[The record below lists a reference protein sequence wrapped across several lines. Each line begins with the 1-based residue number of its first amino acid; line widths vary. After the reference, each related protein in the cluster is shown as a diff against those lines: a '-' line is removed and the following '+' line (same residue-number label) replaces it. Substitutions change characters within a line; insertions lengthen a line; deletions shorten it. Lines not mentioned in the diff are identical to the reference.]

1 MKTQGHLK
9 CLRIKT
15 KHFHKCAITA
25 LLSVFTLNTVQANGP
40 GLGNPNF
47 SSNDVYTH
55 VSPLIDDTTG
65 FIPPDYPGRAHYG
78 LNMLTMVNGYA
89 VGVFAPDHGQD
100 PGGWI
105 AIDVSDPRNPV
116 KVNQVYEPDSSNI
129 HRTGD
134 ALRTKDFTEAHS
146 LGLSEGNLIVT
157 HNSRSIEIWDWS
169 DVNNPVRRSKLSF
182 PGIILGGYSNIPW
195 NVFWQAP
202 YLYVARGTSGLS
214 IVDTTDIDNPVLVKT
229 IPRSELGGF
238 VVGSVLAL
246 GNELHL
252 ASREDRG
259 GFSILNIDDPINP
272 ELTKVVNN
280 LPYNFYISCWDG
292 KYANF
297 GPRSSA
303 NNLVTYDTTTTPMSL
318 VNEHEGEYV
327 NLYCNGQ
334 DDKLF
339 LGNQEDVAILDV
351 SDKQNYVDL
360 GKGSLNASGSDTDH
374 GQVFPFGNM
383 VWVGNDHGS
392 GSGFLA
398 HTEGRD
404 LTPPQIVRTLPQHDD
419 INVSPTARIGLAL
432 SDSVL
437 MGSVTNQTF
446 KVIPAGSQNPIDGT
460 YSVNLGFVHFSPS
473 SPLADDQIY
482 QVIVDGV
489 EDFTGNPMP
498 EVRYSF
504 STGNVASHDVNVSI
518 PNTVEVGQY
527 VNAVA
532 NASPIFGGA
541 LEYSWDFGDG
551 TPPTPFSSSNSISYL
566 YEKVGHWSPIVTV
579 RENGFTSTESNSVT
593 VHYPTTTNSP
603 SNSSTIVGSNGR
615 VFVVNPDNDTVSSLS
630 AVAPFQKLWER
641 AVTKGPKSIAE
652 GSDGNVWVVSEGS
665 DSIHILSASNGAVI
679 DIIRLSRG
687 ARPNGVAFTPDG
699 TSALVSLYGLG
710 ELIKIDPNTRNI
722 AGRVDIG
729 HSARGIAIASDSDKA
744 LVTRFISLQDKAEVA
759 EVDVNS
765 MTVIRQ
771 IALNKDTTTIDGPD
785 RSRGIANY
793 LNSVTISPDG
803 KYAWLPSNKANV
815 DRGTFKESDSD
826 KGLTFETTVRA
837 IVSQIDM
844 ASLSEVPEKQLDID
858 NNAQPKAV
866 VFSPL
871 GDYSYVAMEGRS
883 NIEVL
888 DAYTGDVVSQL
899 GGHGLAPNGLV
910 RIGDYLFVHNFL
922 SRSVSVWDVK
932 ALETVQGDAQHIAQ
946 IDVVSTEK
954 LSPRVLT
961 GKRLFHDASNP
972 RMNKDGYLSCASCHA
987 DGGSDGRNWDFTD
1000 RGEGVRNTIPLTGRA
1015 GMNHGNV
1022 HWTAN
1027 FDEIQDFE
1035 NDIRFAFE
1043 GRGFIPDALFEDV
1056 KNPLGQ
1062 AKTGI
1067 STELDNLAIYV
1078 SSLST
1083 FNKSPYR
1090 NADGSLT
1097 ASATT
1102 GQSLF
1107 TSKGCDSCHSGSN
1120 FTDNKRHD
1128 VGTIDASS
1136 GTGIGVSLA
1145 GIGFDTPTL
1154 LGLVDSAPYF
1164 HNGKAPSL
1172 DDVLQTPG
1180 VHYVG
1185 NQTERGHLTSYL
1197 LQLEYEG
1204 LVVAPSTDQDFE
1216 YASDLPIKSS
1226 TNGWGPVEID
1236 QSVGGQASNDGG
1248 RLSIGGVTFE
1258 KGFGAHSN
1266 SEIVLDISGKPYDQF
1281 SSFIGIDSG
1290 AGSAGSVIFE
1300 VWVDGVLKY
1309 RSNVLRGNDPIEF
1322 VVVPLSLNAEEIK
1335 LIATDAGDGIG
1346 YDHANWAD
1354 VKLRLSSPTYIY
1366 ASDLNEQ
1373 SATNGWGPLEK
1384 DMSVGWTE
1392 PGDGDVLSVGGTRYA
1407 RGLGAHANSSIVY
1420 DISEYNFD
1428 EFKAVIGIDD
1438 NAGNRGSAVFKV
1450 LVDGVLSYESNV
1462 VRGDDDA
1469 IQISVPLDG
1478 SANEVRLEA
1487 TDAGDG
1493 NGYDHA
1499 NWADAKFRVREV
1511 RYVFA
1516 SDLQESESTNG
1527 WGPVEKDMNV
1537 GQQALGDGQPMYI
1550 DGEYFAKGLGAH
1562 ANSRIVYDLTSQPFS
1577 AFSATVGVDDG
1588 TGNGGS
1594 VVFKVL
1600 VDGSVKFDSGLMRGS
1615 DQSREILVPLGE
1627 LDSNIE
1633 LIVEDGGDGNGY
1645 DWADWGNARFR
1656 LSDRTY
1662 SYASDLTEVSST
1674 NGWGPIEKDMN
1685 VGQQAQGDGQPISVG
1700 GKQYAKGLGLHAE
1713 SEVVYSLTG
1722 ANFDMFSAVVGVDD
1736 GTGSKGS
1743 VIFQVFVDGEMRY
1756 QSALLTGGS
1765 APEQVSIPITSE
1777 DSVIRLVSGSGGD
1790 GIGHDWADWADAKFR
1805 HAQ

>member
-9 CLRIKT
+9 RLLIAT
-15 KHFHKCAITA
+15 KHVQKGVVAA
-25 LLSVFTLNTVQANGP
+25 LSSFFILNPVQANGP

-105 AIDVSDPRNPV
+105 ALDVSDPINPV
-116 KVNQVYEPDSSNI
+116 KVKQVYEPDGTNI

-134 ALRTKDFTEAHS
+134 ALRTQDFTEAHS

-169 DVNNPVRRSKLSF
+169 DVNNPVRRSKLTF
-182 PGIILGGYSNIPW
+182 PDIILGGYSNIPW

-202 YLYVARGTSGLS
+202 YLYVARGTSGIS
-214 IVDTTDIDNPVLVKT
+214 IVDTTDVDNPILVKT

-259 GFSILNIDDPINP
+259 GFSILNIDDPLNP

-303 NNLVTYDTTTTPMSL
+303 NNLVTYDTTTTPMTL

-334 DDKLF
+334 DNKLF
-339 LGNQEDVAILDV
+339 LGNQEDVAVIDV
-351 SDKQNYVDL
+351 SDKQNFVDL

-398 HTEGRD
+398 HNEGRD
-404 LTPPQIVRTLPQHDD
+404 LTPPQIIRTLPAHDD
-419 INVSPTARIGLAL
+419 INVSPTTRIGLAL

-437 MGSVTNQTF
+437 MDSVTDLTF
-446 KVIPAGSQNPIDGT
+446 QVIPAGSVTPIDGT

-473 SPLADDQIY
+473 APLGGNQIY
-482 QVIVDGV
+482 QVVVNGIK
-489 EDFTGNPMP
+489 DFTGNAMP

-504 STGNVASHDVNVSI
+504 STGNVASHDVTVSF
-518 PNTVEVGQY
+518 PNTVEVGGY
-527 VNAVA
+527 VNAAA
-532 NASPIFGGA
+532 NASPIFGGS
-541 LEYSWDFGDG
+541 LEYSWNLGDG
-551 TPPTPFSSSNSISYL
+551 TPPTPFSSSNTISHQYD
-566 YEKVGHWSPIVTV
+566 KAGHWSPIVTV
-579 RENGFTSTESNSVT
+579 RESGFTSSESESLT
-593 VHYPTTTNSP
+593 VHYPISANPP
-603 SNSSTIVGSNGR
+603 SHSSTIVGSANR
-615 VFVVNPDNDTVSSLS
+615 VFVVNPDNDTVSAVS
-630 AVAPFQKLWER
+630 AVAPFQRLWER
-641 AVTKGPKSIAE
+641 AVMQGPKSLATAPN
-652 GSDGNVWVVSEGS
+652 GNIWVVSEKS
-665 DSIHILSASNGAVI
+665 DTVHILSAANGSVL
-679 DIIRLSRG
+679 DIIRLTRG
-687 ARPNGVAFTPDG
+687 ARPNGIAFTPDG

-710 ELIKIDPNTRNI
+710 ELIRIDPNTQNVI
-722 AGRVDIG
+722 GRIDIG
-729 HSARGIAIASDSDKA
+729 HSARGIAITSDSNKA
-744 LVTRFISLQDKAEVA
+744 LVTRFISLQEKADVA
-759 EVDVNS
+759 EIDVNS
-765 MTVIRQ
+765 MTLVQNIS
-771 IALNKDTTTIDGPD
+771 LNKDTSTIDGPD

-793 LNSVTISPDG
+793 LNSVTISPDE

-815 DRGTFKESDSD
+815 DRGTFKESDPN

-844 ASLSEVPEKQLDID
+844 ATLNEVPARQLDID
-858 NNAQPKAV
+858 NNAQPKAA

-883 NIEVL
+883 NVEVL

-910 RIGDYLFVHNFL
+910 RVGNYLFVHNFL
-922 SRSVSVWDVK
+922 SRSVSVWDVN
-932 ALETVQGDAQHIAQ
+932 ALETVQGDARHIAEV
-946 IDVVSTEK
+946 DVVATEK
-954 LSPRVLT
+954 LSPRILA
-961 GKRLFHDASNP
+961 GKQLFHDAANP

-1056 KNPLGQ
+1056 KNPLGL
-1062 AKTGI
+1062 AKSGI
-1067 STELDNLAIYV
+1067 STDLDNLAIYV
-1078 SSLST
+1078 SSLTT

-1090 NADGSLT
+1090 NADGTLT
-1097 ASATT
+1097 ASAQT
-1102 GQSLF
+1102 GRSLF
-1107 TSKGCDSCHSGSN
+1107 VSKSCGTCHSGSN

-1128 VGTIDASS
+1128 VGTIDTSS
-1136 GTGIGVSLA
+1136 GTGIGSPLA
-1145 GIGFDTPTL
+1145 GVGFDTPTL

-1164 HNGKAPSL
+1164 HNGKAESL
-1172 DDVLQTPG
+1172 DDVLQSTG
-1180 VHYVG
+1180 VHYIG
-1185 NQTERGHLTSYL
+1185 NNTERAHLVSYL
-1197 LQLEYEG
+1197 KQIEYEG
-1204 LVVAPSTDQDFE
+1204 LTVVPSIDNDFD
-1216 YASDLPIKSS
+1216 YASDLPITSS
-1226 TNGWGPVEID
+1226 SNGWGPVEID

-1248 RLSIGGVTFE
+1248 KLSVGGVTFD
-1258 KGFGAHSN
+1258 KGFGTHAN

-1281 SSFIGIDSG
+1281 SSFIGIDGG
-1290 AGSAGSVIFE
+1290 AGSAGSVVFE

-1309 RSNVLRGNDPIEF
+1309 RSHVLKGGDPIEF
-1322 VVVPLSLNAEEIK
+1322 VVIPLSVTAEEIK

-1354 VKLRLSSPTYIY
+1354 VKLRLNSPSYVF

-1392 PGDGDVLSVGGTRYA
+1392 LGDGDVLSVGGTRYA

-1420 DISEYNFD
+1420 DISDYDFE
-1428 EFKAVIGIDD
+1428 EFSAVIGIDD
-1438 NAGNRGSAVFKV
+1438 KAGNRGSVIYKV
-1450 LVDGVLSYESNV
+1450 YVDGVLSYESGV
-1462 VRGDDDA
+1462 VRGSDES
-1469 IQISVPLDG
+1469 IQISIPL
-1478 SANEVRLEA
+1478 SSSHNEVRLEA

-1499 NWADAKFRVREV
+1499 NWADAKFRVRQV
-1511 RYVFA
+1511 RHVYA
-1516 SDLQESESTNG
+1516 SDLQAAESTNG

-1562 ANSRIVYDLTSQPFS
+1562 ANSRITYDLTSQPFS

-1588 TGNGGS
+1588 TGNAGS

-1600 VDGSVKFDSGLMRGS
+1600 VDGNVRFDSGLVRGS
-1615 DQSREILVPLGE
+1615 DESLEVFVPIG
-1627 LDSNIE
+1627 DQDTNIE

-1645 DWADWGNARFR
+1645 DWADWGNAKFA

-1662 SYASDLTEVSST
+1662 SYASDLVEVSST

-1700 GKQYAKGLGLHAE
+1700 GKQYPKGLGLHAE

-1722 ANFDMFSAVVGVDD
+1722 VNFDRFSAVVGVDD
-1736 GTGSKGS
+1736 GTGTGGS
-1743 VIFQVFVDGEMRY
+1743 VIFQVFVDDELRY

-1765 APEQVSIPITSE
+1765 APENVDILISPE
-1777 DSVIRLVSGSGGD
+1777 NSVIRLVSGSGGD
-1790 GIGHDWADWADAKFR
+1790 GIGYDWADWADAKFR